1 MTIVRRP
8 TLSSAVAVAVVAALA
23 CLVAPAPGA
32 RQVTATSASLT
43 PIGAEAHELDLLNAQ
58 RSAVGLAPVIM
69 DPRLQALAEQR
80 SMNMATLHYFSHT
93 QPDGQ
98 TAFSMIEA
106 AGIQWSAL
114 GEIIEWNAGYG
125 SWGPSADEAAAD
137 WRDSPPHYAI
147 ITTAAY
153 TAAGI
158 GVAYDAT
165 SGRTYWTGI
174 FIAGPPPPPPPPPP
188 VDPNRISGVDRYA
201 TAAETSAA
209 NFAPGV
215 SVVYVGS
222 GQAFPDALSGAS
234 AAGKSDAPVLIVQDG
249 LLPMSTAQELARLQP
264 GRIVLL
270 GGTSAVDTPVESLLQ
285 GYTSGTVTR
294 LAGTDRY
301 ATAAAVS
308 QATFAPHPVAV
319 YIASG
324 LNFPDALAGA
334 AAAAHVGA
342 PVLLVNGGIPAST
355 ATELRRLVPT
365 HIFVLGSTAAVSA
378 AIQAALVPYTSTG
391 TASSVTRLGGSDR
404 YATAVAI
411 AEATYSSGDTLYVA
425 DGENFPDALAGAPLG
440 GPLLLVPNGD
450 TVPQEVLDEVT
461 RLAPPSIV
469 VLGGPSGVSDAADAA
484 LHAAAGLPWP

>member
-1 MTIVRRP
+1 MTIARRP
-8 TLSSAVAVAVVAALA
+8 TLSTAVAFVVALA
-23 CLVAPAPGA
+23 CVVAPAGGA
-32 RQVTATSASLT
+32 RHASASSGSMT
-43 PIGAEAHELDLLNAQ
+43 PIAAEAHELDLLNGQ

-69 DPRLQALAEQR
+69 DPRLQAIAEQR

-93 QPDGQ
+93 QPDGR
-98 TAFSMIEA
+98 TALSMIEDS
-106 AGIQWSAL
+106 GIQWSAM

-125 SWGPSADEAAAD
+125 SWGPSADEAATD
-137 WRDSPPHYAI
+137 WHASPPHYAI

-165 SGRTYWTGI
+165 SGRTYWTGV
-174 FIAGPPPPPPPPPP
+174 FIKGPPPPPPPPPP
-188 VDPNRISGVDRYA
+188 VDPDRISGIDRYA
-201 TAAETSAA
+201 TSAETSAS

-234 AAGKSDAPVLIVQDG
+234 AAGKNGGPVLLVQNG

-270 GGTSAVDTPVESLLQ
+270 GSTSAVDGPVMSLLQ
-285 GYTSGTVTR
+285 GYTSGSVTR
-294 LAGTDRY
+294 LAGSDRY

-308 QATFAPHPVAV
+308 RATFAAHPAAV

-342 PVLLVNGGIPAST
+342 PVLLVSGGIPAST
-355 ATELRRLVPT
+355 ATELKRLVPT
-365 HIFVLGSTAAVSA
+365 HIYVLG
-378 AIQAALVPYTSTG
+378 G
-391 TASSVTRLGGSDR
+391 TASISASIQTALAQYTASRAPTSVTRLGGTDR
-404 YATAVAI
+404 YGTAVAI
-411 AEATYSSGDTLYVA
+411 AQATYSPGDTLYVA
-425 DGENFPDALAGAPLG
+425 NGENFPDALAGAPLG
-440 GPLLLVPNGD
+440 GPLLLVPSGD
-450 TVPQEVLDEVT
+450 IVPQEVLDEVHL
-461 RLAPPSIV
+461 LAPPSMV
-469 VLGGPSGVSDAADAA
+469 VLGGPSGVSDAADIA
-484 LHAAAGLPWP
+484 LHLAAGLPWP

>member
-1 MTIVRRP
+1 MRH
-8 TLSSAVAVAVVAALA
+8 VAAA
-23 CLVAPAPGA
+23 SGA
-32 RQVTATSASLT
+32 LT
-43 PIGAEAHELDLLNAQ
+43 PIGAEAHELDLLNGQ
-58 RSAVGLAPVIM
+58 RSAVGLAPVTM
-69 DPRLQALAEQR
+69 DPRLQAIAEQR

-93 QPDGQ
+93 QPDGR
-98 TAFSMIEA
+98 TALSMID
-106 AGIQWSAL
+106 AGGIDWSRM

-125 SWGPSADEAAAD
+125 SWGPSADEAATD
-137 WRDSPPHYAI
+137 WRNSPPHYAI

-165 SGRTYWTGI
+165 SGRTYWTGV
-174 FIAGPPPPPPPPPP
+174 FIQGPPPPPPPPPP
-188 VDPNRISGVDRYA
+188 LDPDRIAGIDRYA
-201 TAAETSAA
+201 TSAATSAS
-209 NFAPGV
+209 NFSPGV
-215 SVVYVGS
+215 STVYVGS
-222 GQAFPDALSGAS
+222 GQAFPDALSGA
-234 AAGKSDAPVLIVQDG
+234 AAAAKAGGPVLLVQGG
-249 LLPMSTAQELARLQP
+249 LLPLSTAEELARLQP

-270 GGTSAVDTPVESLLQ
+270 GGTGAVDAPVMSLLQ

-294 LAGTDRY
+294 VAGSDRY

-308 QATFAPHPVAV
+308 RATFAAHPAAV

-342 PVLLVNGGIPAST
+342 PVLLVDTGIPSST
-355 ATELRRLVPT
+355 VTELKRLAPT
-365 HIFVLGSTAAVSA
+365 HIYVLGGTGSISA
-378 AIQAALVPYTSTG
+378 ATQTALVQYTASRA
-391 TASSVTRLGGSDR
+391 ASSVSRLGGADR

-411 AEATYSSGDTLYVA
+411 AQATYTAGDTLYIA
-425 DGENFPDALAGAPLG
+425 SGQAFPDALTGAPLG

-461 RLAPPSIV
+461 SLAPSSLV